1 MTVSMA
7 TLNYHLAFSDKTIKF
22 QDWEKFFSE
31 CSDPSSN
38 AGVGVSYD
46 EMFERT
52 AQQKPHMK

>member
-1 MTVSMA
+1 MA
-7 TLNYHLAFSDKTIKF
+7 TLNYHLAFSDKTINF
-22 QDWEKFFSE
+22 GDWEKFFSE

-52 AQQKPHMK
+52 AQHKPRMK

>member
-1 MTVSMA
+1 MA
-7 TLNYHLAFSDKTIKF
+7 TLNYHLAFSDKTINF
-22 QDWEKFFSE
+22 RDWETFFSE

-52 AQQKPHMK
+52 AQHKPRMK